1 MTRDDYFTHCI
12 KAALHLGEH
21 LRFCDVDWRNDEL
34 VLHRGKKY
42 VPKTL
47 QIGFDRNGRSL
58 YTAVLQDVK
67 ANYSIVNA
75 KLCDVEEYRNGKS
88 TNEQ

>member
-21 LRFCDVDWRNDEL
+21 LRLCDVDWRSDEL
-34 VLHRGKKY
+34 VLHRGAKY

-47 QIGFDRNGRSL
+47 QIGFDRNGKSI
-58 YTAVLQDVK
+58 YTAVLQDTK
-67 ANYSIVNA
+67 ANYSVVQCR
-75 KLCDVEEYRNGKS
+75 LDEVGEYKELR
-88 TNEQ
+88 EDER